1 MTSRH
6 DWPAQQHGSRTPQ
19 RRASCWTRLPSWT
32 RRTSARPDKP
42 TCNDQ
47 LNPGGI
53 MWHYMCLTDSALLPV
68 YYKYALIS
76 TEFRMVQDPAS
87 LVEFDGG
94 RASNTRFLTRRRP
107 AASILGRGFAP
118 CTCACSPRNV
128 IPRLSTSFTA
138 HCSFLCNDLCQS
150 KAVYPRRR
158 DLCARDTRS
167 CC

>member
-32 RRTSARPDKP
+32 RRTSARHDKP

-76 TEFRMVQDPAS
+76 TEFRLVPDPAS

-107 AASILGRGFAP
+107 AASILGRRFAP

>member
-1 MTSRH
+1 MRH
-6 DWPAQQHGSRTPQ
+6 
-19 RRASCWTRLPSWT
+19 
-32 RRTSARPDKP
+32 
-42 TCNDQ
+42 N
-47 LNPGGI
+47 NI
-53 MWHYMCLTDSALLPV
+53 CLTDSALLPV

-118 CTCACSPRNV
+118 CTCACSARNV
-128 IPRLSTSFTA
+128 IPRLSTSFTG